1 MRGFGLPRGARRDD
15 GTVVPRWVALGFLVL
30 IIGLVPWTIWLFFS
44 LPDDHLAQ
52 NWWLAWG
59 GFDVGL
65 GLALGGTA
73 VALLRRS
80 PFAGMLSAVAGTLL
94 VCDAWFD
101 ITTSRGVAE
110 RLQAI
115 ALALLVELP
124 LAAVCFW
131 IARNIERVQA
141 DARPH
146 LERLGFRIRNR
157 RLEPPPSLKTQRD

>member
-1 MRGFGLPRGARRDD
+1 VKGFGLPRGARDD

-30 IIGLVPWTIWLFFS
+30 TVGLVPWTIWLFFS

-52 NWWLAWG
+52 NWALAWG
-59 GFDVGL
+59 GFDVAL
-65 GLALGGTA
+65 GVALALTA
-73 VALLRRS
+73 LSLLSRS
-80 PFAGMLSAVAGTLL
+80 PWAGISAAVTGTLL

-101 ITTSRGVAE
+101 ITTSRGTDE

-115 ALALLVELP
+115 ALALVVELP

-131 IARNIERVQA
+131 IARNIERVMA

-146 LERLGFRIRNR
+146 LQRLGFRIRNR
-157 RLEPPPSLKTQRD
+157 RLQPPPSLEPRRD

>member
-1 MRGFGLPRGARRDD
+1 VKGFGLPRGARDD

-30 IIGLVPWTIWLFFS
+30 TVGLVPWTVWLFFS

-52 NWWLAWG
+52 NWALAWG
-59 GFDVGL
+59 GFDV
-65 GLALGGTA
+65 ALGGALALTA
-73 VALLRRS
+73 LSLLSRS
-80 PFAGMLSAVAGTLL
+80 PWAAISAAVTGTLL

-101 ITTSRGVAE
+101 ITTSRGTNE

-115 ALALLVELP
+115 ALALAVELP

-131 IARNIERVQA
+131 IARNIERVMA

-146 LERLGFRIRNR
+146 LQRLGFRIRTR
-157 RLEPPPSLKTQRD
+157 RLAPPPPLETQRD

>member
-1 MRGFGLPRGARRDD
+1 VRHVQLRSGDHDA
-15 GTVVPRWVALGFLVL
+15 VVPRSVALGFLILVV
-30 IIGLVPWTIWLFFS
+30 GLVPWTIWLFFS
-44 LPDDHLAQ
+44 LPEDHLAQ
-52 NWWLAWG
+52 NWYLAWG

-65 GLALGGTA
+65 IFALGLTA
-73 VALLRRS
+73 VFLLRRS
-80 PFAGMLSAVAGTLL
+80 PWAGITAAVAGTLL

-101 ITTSRGVAE
+101 ITTSRGTDE

-115 ALALLVELP
+115 FLALIVELP

-131 IARNIERVQA
+131 IARNIERVMA

-157 RLEPPPSLKTQRD
+157 RLEPPPSLETQRD